1 MIDSA
6 KRVPTALLT
15 VALLAAF
22 ASEACNK
29 SDKSDDAAST
39 AEGVASAEPG
49 DGKKHELPPAAYEA
63 CAGKAVGDA
72 CTVQFGDKQIE
83 AKCAAAPDG
92 RLACHPQRGE
102 HKKSEGG

>member
-1 MIDSA
+1 MIDLA
-6 KRVPTALLT
+6 RRVPSALTTL
-15 VALLAAF
+15 ALLAAF
-22 ASEACNK
+22 ASVACNK

-39 AEGVASAEPG
+39 AEGVGSAAPG
-49 DGKKHELPPAAYEA
+49 GGRKHELPPAAFDA
-63 CAGKAVGDA
+63 CTGKAAGDA

-102 HKKSEGG
+102 HKKPEGG